1 MVGLSPAYFISRFT
15 DEFTPSDVA
24 RGLADISGM
33 GFSGFQLEV
42 YHRKN
47 LKLWLEGGAQQ
58 VRQQYLEGRAFIEKL
73 LKV

>member
-1 MVGLSPAYFISRFT
+1 LVGLSPAYFISRFT